1 MKAPLLDTHAWIW
14 WVDGNRRLDARVTA
28 RLDALD
34 ESSRPWLSALSL
46 WEAATLVSLGR
57 LDFQPSFD
65 AWLAKV
71 ADARTVRILPIT
83 AEIAMELARLPAT
96 FRRDP
101 ADRIIVATTR
111 VHQLPLV
118 TLDRAILDSDLIRE
132 WRG

>member
-34 ESSRPWLSALSL
+34 QSSRPCLSAISL

-65 AWLAKV
+65 AWLAKA

-83 AEIAMELARLPAT
+83 TEIAMELARLPKT

-101 ADRIIVATTR
+101 ADRIIVATAR
-111 VHQLPLV
+111 VHQLPLL
-118 TLDRAILDSDLIRE
+118 TADRAIMDAKLVRS
-132 WRG
+132 WP